1 MHNRGRMRR
10 ALLVATLLAVP
21 ALVRAQTQPSPGQ
34 ILFIN
39 TDKDPNAVKIN
50 TVECNSATATVQL
63 AFAPAMTA
71 PGANVSYQL
80 YASNDQTTQ
89 NGNGTDGATT
99 CLTDQ
104 QSNTNTNRRIVKVGD
119 PLLNPPSLVD
129 VEFST
134 SEIASALGTA
144 PCTGSGET
152 PIYLCIQ
159 GAASGTNFGTAR
171 GVITLSL
178 ITPDVTPQ
186 FNLPVLPGNTRLTP
200 SWSPS
205 GTATTKY
212 FQVRAVSL
220 LDPTTLPTTGAFDP
234 SGTFT
239 GFDARDTALHTSG
252 FVTGSSATVRGLQ
265 NDVVYALIVTGF
277 TDAYN
282 PGDPS
287 NVVTASPVVVSD
299 FWTQYKSDGGRE
311 TGGCASGVAGPLA
324 LLALAGA
331 LALVRRRK

>member
-1 MHNRGRMRR
+1 MRR

-39 TDKDPNAVKIN
+39 TDKDPNGSKIS

-80 YASNDQTTQ
+80 YASNDQTTAT
-89 NGNGTDGATT
+89 GTDQATN
-99 CLTDQ
+99 CLTNQ
-104 QSNTNTNRRIVKVGD
+104 QSNSTTNRIIVKVGD

-134 SEIASALGTA
+134 AAIATALGTS
-144 PCTGSGET
+144 PCTGTGET

-159 GAASGTNFGTAR
+159 GQASSTNFATAR

-178 ITPDVTPQ
+178 ITPDIIPQ
-186 FNLPVLPGNTRLTP
+186 FNLPILPGNTRLTP

-205 GTATTKY
+205 GTAITQR
-212 FQVRAVSL
+212 FLVQAVSL

-234 SGTFT
+234 NGTFT
-239 GFDARDTALHTSG
+239 GFDPRDTGFHSSG

-277 TDAYN
+277 TDAYS

-287 NVVTASPVVVSD
+287 NVVTASPVFVSD
-299 FWTQYKSDGGRE
+299 FWNEYKSDGGRE

-324 LLALAGA
+324 LLLLAGT